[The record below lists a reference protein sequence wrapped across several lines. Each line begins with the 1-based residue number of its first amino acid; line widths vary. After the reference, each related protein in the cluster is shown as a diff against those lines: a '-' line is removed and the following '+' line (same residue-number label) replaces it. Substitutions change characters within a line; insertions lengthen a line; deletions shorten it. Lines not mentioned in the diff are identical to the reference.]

1 MLWLSAQPGRSRN
14 QRAEHRR
21 DPAQPEYKTG
31 RIRGS
36 IRGERG
42 WTPVTIILA
51 RRPEPTGPNAM
62 DRPRLE
68 YTDNSGKRCVVHV
81 EDSPFLIGR
90 STGNHLALQSAEV
103 SREHAA
109 IAWNDDGQFT
119 IQDRE
124 SRAGTFLNENPVTE
138 HTLASGD
145 CIRVGPSI
153 ELRFLVGADR
163 SGGTSDTQASS
174 TSTAITDLRQT
185 AALLEGLRAM
195 GSARVLDHVL
205 DLVLD
210 SAIDVSGAERGFL
223 MLVSDNGILEFE
235 AGRRRDR
242 RSLSIADFTTSR
254 KIPEE
259 VFATGEMR
267 LVEDLLDSD
276 IASDHEGT
284 IALGIRNVL
293 CAPLT
298 EVQWGASGEAT
309 GEDSRERQSFRSNA
323 IRAALETLANEAASA
338 IDKARLYR
346 ESLETARFE
355 QDLRTAQD
363 FQQALLPKAAPNLG
377 FFDAAASM
385 VPCRMIGGD
394 FFEYVA
400 LADGALGFTLGDVA
414 GKGAPAGLLGAR
426 IQEIFSA
433 HAPILA
439 APASTVARINTTLL
453 GRSLESRFV
462 TMFYGILYPDGRLRY
477 CNAGHN
483 PPVLVTSNGV
493 RRLHTGGMI
502 VGLFDD
508 AEFEEETIQL
518 TTNDLLVVFSD
529 GISEA
534 TNDRDEE
541 FGDSGIIKSV
551 QVAPDERDPNAVLTR
566 LFDHLHEFTVN
577 QLQGDDMTALVL
589 RYRGPVS

>member
-1 MLWLSAQPGRSRN
+1 MA
-14 QRAEHRR
+14 
-21 DPAQPEYKTG
+21 
-31 RIRGS
+31 
-36 IRGERG
+36 
-42 WTPVTIILA
+42 
-51 RRPEPTGPNAM
+51 
-62 DRPRLE
+62 
-68 YTDNSGKRCVVHV
+68 
-81 EDSPFLIGR
+81 
-90 STGNHLALQSAEV
+90 
-103 SREHAA
+103 
-109 IAWNDDGQFT
+109 
-119 IQDRE
+119 
-124 SRAGTFLNENPVTE
+124 
-138 HTLASGD
+138 
-145 CIRVGPSI
+145 
-153 ELRFLVGADR
+153 
-163 SGGTSDTQASS
+163 
-174 TSTAITDLRQT
+174 
-185 AALLEGLRAM
+185 
-195 GSARVLDHVL
+195 SARVLDHVL

-210 SAIDVSGAERGFL
+210 SAIEVSGAERGFL
-223 MLVSDNGILEFE
+223 MLVSDDGTLEFE
-235 AGRRRDR
+235 AGRRRDKQP
-242 RSLSIADFTTSR
+242 LSVADFATSH

-259 VFATGEMR
+259 VFTTGEMR

-276 IASDHEGT
+276 TASDHEGT

-298 EVQWGASGEAT
+298 EVRWGASGEAT
-309 GEDSRERQSFRSNA
+309 GDDHRLGVLYLDSRERKSFRSNA
-323 IRAALETLANEAASA
+323 IRSALETLANEAASS

-346 ESLETARFE
+346 ESLEKARFE

-363 FQQALLPKAAPNLG
+363 FQQALLPKTAPNLG

-400 LADGALGFTLGDVA
+400 LADGSLRFTLGDVA

-433 HAPILA
+433 HAPVLA

-462 TMFYGILYPDGRLRY
+462 TMVYGILHPDGTLRY

-493 RRLHTGGMI
+493 RRLHTGGLI

-518 TTNDLLVVFSD
+518 ATNDLLVVFSD

-534 TNDRDEE
+534 TNERDEE
-541 FGDSGIIKSV
+541 FGDDGIIKSV
-551 QVAPDERDPNAVLTR
+551 QVTPDERDPDAVLTR
-566 LFDHLHEFTVN
+566 LFERVHAFTVN
-577 QLQGDDMTALVL
+577 ELQGDDMTALVL
-589 RYRGPVS
+589 RYRGPTAQS

>member
-394 FFEYVA
+394 FFE
-400 LADGALGFTLGDVA
+400 
-414 GKGAPAGLLGAR
+414 
-426 IQEIFSA
+426 
-433 HAPILA
+433 
-439 APASTVARINTTLL
+439 
-453 GRSLESRFV
+453 
-462 TMFYGILYPDGRLRY
+462 
-477 CNAGHN
+477 
-483 PPVLVTSNGV
+483 
-493 RRLHTGGMI
+493 
-502 VGLFDD
+502 
-508 AEFEEETIQL
+508 
-518 TTNDLLVVFSD
+518 
-529 GISEA
+529 
-534 TNDRDEE
+534 
-541 FGDSGIIKSV
+541 
-551 QVAPDERDPNAVLTR
+551 
-566 LFDHLHEFTVN
+566 
-577 QLQGDDMTALVL
+577 
-589 RYRGPVS
+589 

>member
-14 QRAEHRR
+14 QRAEHRRDPAQPEHRR

-242 RSLSIADFTTSR
+242 A
-254 KIPEE
+254 
-259 VFATGEMR
+259 
-267 LVEDLLDSD
+267 
-276 IASDHEGT
+276 
-284 IALGIRNVL
+284 
-293 CAPLT
+293 
-298 EVQWGASGEAT
+298 
-309 GEDSRERQSFRSNA
+309 
-323 IRAALETLANEAASA
+323 
-338 IDKARLYR
+338 
-346 ESLETARFE
+346 
-355 QDLRTAQD
+355 
-363 FQQALLPKAAPNLG
+363 
-377 FFDAAASM
+377 
-385 VPCRMIGGD
+385 
-394 FFEYVA
+394 VA
-400 LADGALGFTLGDVA
+400 LD
-414 GKGAPAGLLGAR
+414 
-426 IQEIFSA
+426 
-433 HAPILA
+433 
-439 APASTVARINTTLL
+439 
-453 GRSLESRFV
+453 
-462 TMFYGILYPDGRLRY
+462 
-477 CNAGHN
+477 
-483 PPVLVTSNGV
+483 
-493 RRLHTGGMI
+493 RRLHH
-502 VGLFDD
+502 
-508 AEFEEETIQL
+508 Q
-518 TTNDLLVVFSD
+518 
-529 GISEA
+529 
-534 TNDRDEE
+534 
-541 FGDSGIIKSV
+541 
-551 QVAPDERDPNAVLTR
+551 P
-566 LFDHLHEFTVN
+566 
-577 QLQGDDMTALVL
+577 
-589 RYRGPVS
+589 

>member
-1 MLWLSAQPGRSRN
+1 
-14 QRAEHRR
+14 
-21 DPAQPEYKTG
+21 
-31 RIRGS
+31 
-36 IRGERG
+36 
-42 WTPVTIILA
+42 
-51 RRPEPTGPNAM
+51 M
-62 DRPRLE
+62 DGARLE
-68 YTDNSGKRCVVHV
+68 YTDDSGKRCVVRV
-81 EDSPFLIGR
+81 DDDPFLIGR
-90 STGNHLALQSAEV
+90 STSNHLALQSAEV

-109 IAWNDDGQFT
+109 IVSNDGQFT
-119 IQDRE
+119 IQDRK
-124 SRAGTFLNENPVTE
+124 SRAGTFLNGDPIAE

-153 ELRFLVGADR
+153 ELYFSLGADHPT
-163 SGGTSDTQASS
+163 GTSDSQTTS

-185 AALLEGLRAM
+185 SALLEGLRAM
-195 GSARVLDHVL
+195 GTARVLDHVL

-210 SAIDVSGAERGFL
+210 SAIAVSGAERGFL
-223 MLVSDNGILEFE
+223 MLVSDSGTLEFK
-235 AGRRRDR
+235 AGRRRDA
-242 RSLSIADFTTSR
+242 RSLSVADFATSR

-259 VFATGEMR
+259 VFTTGEMR

-276 IASDHEGT
+276 TASDHEGT

-298 EVQWGASGEAT
+298 EMRWGASGETT
-309 GEDSRERQSFRSNA
+309 GEDRRLGVLYLDSRERKSFRPNT
-323 IRAALETLANEAASA
+323 IRSALETLANEAASA

-346 ESLETARFE
+346 ESVEKAKFE

-385 VPCRMIGGD
+385 VPCRLIGGD

-400 LADGALGFTLGDVA
+400 LAEGALAFTLGDVA

-433 HAPILA
+433 HVPMLA
-439 APASTVARINTTLL
+439 APAATMARINTTLL

-462 TMFYGILYPDGRLRY
+462 TMFYGILHPDGRLRY

-483 PPVLVTSNGV
+483 PPVLVTPDGV
-493 RRLHTGGMI
+493 RRLHTGGLI

-508 AEFEEETIQL
+508 AEYEEAMIQL
-518 TTNDLLVVFSD
+518 ATNDLLVVFSD

-534 TNDRDEE
+534 MNDRDEE
-541 FGDSGIIKSV
+541 FGDDRIITSV
-551 QVAPDERDPNAVLTR
+551 EVAPDERDPNAVLTR
-566 LFDHLHEFTVN
+566 LFDQLHEFTVN
-577 QLQGDDMTALVL
+577 EAQGDDMTALIL
-589 RYRGPVS
+589 RYRGPAS

>member
-1 MLWLSAQPGRSRN
+1 MA
-14 QRAEHRR
+14 
-21 DPAQPEYKTG
+21 
-31 RIRGS
+31 
-36 IRGERG
+36 
-42 WTPVTIILA
+42 
-51 RRPEPTGPNAM
+51 
-62 DRPRLE
+62 
-68 YTDNSGKRCVVHV
+68 
-81 EDSPFLIGR
+81 
-90 STGNHLALQSAEV
+90 
-103 SREHAA
+103 
-109 IAWNDDGQFT
+109 
-119 IQDRE
+119 
-124 SRAGTFLNENPVTE
+124 
-138 HTLASGD
+138 
-145 CIRVGPSI
+145 
-153 ELRFLVGADR
+153 
-163 SGGTSDTQASS
+163 
-174 TSTAITDLRQT
+174 
-185 AALLEGLRAM
+185 
-195 GSARVLDHVL
+195 SARVLDHVL

-210 SAIDVSGAERGFL
+210 SAIEVSGAERGFL
-223 MLVSDNGILEFE
+223 MLVSDDGTLEFE
-235 AGRRRDR
+235 AGRRRDKQP
-242 RSLSIADFTTSR
+242 LSVADFATSH

-259 VFATGEMR
+259 VFTTGEMR

-276 IASDHEGT
+276 TASDHEGT

-298 EVQWGASGEAT
+298 EVRWGASGEAT
-309 GEDSRERQSFRSNA
+309 GDDHRLGVLYLDSRERKSFRSNA
-323 IRAALETLANEAASA
+323 IRSALETLANEAASS

-346 ESLETARFE
+346 ESLEKARFE

-363 FQQALLPKAAPNLG
+363 FQQALLPKTAPNLG

-400 LADGALGFTLGDVA
+400 LADGSLRFTLGDVA

-433 HAPILA
+433 HAPVLA

-462 TMFYGILYPDGRLRY
+462 TMVYGILHPDGTLRY

-493 RRLHTGGMI
+493 RRLHTGGLI

-518 TTNDLLVVFSD
+518 ATNDLLVVFSD

-534 TNDRDEE
+534 TNERDEE
-541 FGDSGIIKSV
+541 FGDDGIIKSV
-551 QVAPDERDPNAVLTR
+551 QVTPDERDPDAVLTR
-566 LFDHLHEFTVN
+566 LFEHVHAFTVN
-577 QLQGDDMTALVL
+577 ELQGDDMTALVL
-589 RYRGPVS
+589 RYRGPTAQS